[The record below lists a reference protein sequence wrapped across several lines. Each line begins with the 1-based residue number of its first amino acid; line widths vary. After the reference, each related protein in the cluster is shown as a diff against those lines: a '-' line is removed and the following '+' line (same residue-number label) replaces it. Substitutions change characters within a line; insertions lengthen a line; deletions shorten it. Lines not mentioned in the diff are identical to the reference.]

1 MPLKKGICRF
11 YTKAQ
16 MKEHSYYVYIL
27 TNKNHTV
34 LYIGV
39 TNNLLRRLDE
49 HKSKLNRGFTARYN
63 VDKLVWY
70 EQYSDINEAIMREK
84 RLKKWNREWKV
95 VLINE
100 INPDWVDLSNG
111 FEFAIEKGGSI
122 KN

>member
-1 MPLKKGICRF
+1 M
-11 YTKAQ
+11 
-16 MKEHSYYVYIL
+16 
-27 TNKNHTV
+27 
-34 LYIGV
+34 
-39 TNNLLRRLDE
+39 DE

-70 EQYSDINEAIMREK
+70 EQYSDINEAIIREK